1 MRQLNNALNDALAG
15 FDEDEDDDVMK
26 DEEEEN
32 GQDLIIDESPRNKRK
47 GAYSRS
53 SPIKLKLNVAK
64 SDAKIKTSSRLE
76 DLKMTKAHQVS
87 SNQIDHWG
95 LLVNQTLWLECAN
108 LFLLCSIEKYLETK
122 SIAGTLMD
130 L

>member
-1 MRQLNNALNDALAG
+1 MRQLLGNERHTMRQLNNALNDALAG
-15 FDEDEDDDVMK
+15 FDDDEDDDVMK

-47 GAYSRS
+47 GASSRS
-53 SPIKLKLNVAK
+53 SSIKLKLNVAK

-87 SNQIDHWG
+87 SNQLTTGD
-95 LLVNQTLWLECAN
+95 
-108 LFLLCSIEKYLETK
+108 Y
-122 SIAGTLMD
+122 
-130 L
+130 